1 MNKIIKNI
9 IKFLL
14 FISILSFTLFKVN
27 QILLVKHVED
37 GHYSPVSQYEGF
49 YQMDKNS
56 IDVLFLGSS
65 HSYYAFSTQ
74 ELYNQFNI
82 RSYNLGSSLQDIWV
96 SYYWLKE
103 ALRFQTPKAVV
114 LETYYI
120 FGDSDEPCIRKALDY
135 MKWSKVKNEAV
146 MKAKQEY
153 PELTPM
159 SFYFPNI
166 RFHERWKELKEID
179 FSYEA
184 LAEHY
189 EMKGNLIRGQKYG
202 KENYQTLPA
211 EIKDSDEIPEDV
223 QLYLNKIVTLCNDND
238 IDLVFVKTP
247 SLNWSITQHNAVHNF
262 AENHGITF
270 YDLNE
275 KDLYANLEYNFAED
289 NRDEGH
295 ANIWGAEK
303 ITKVIGSILQN
314 VHDIEG
320 VEDHQWETT
329 KDYFENIKKDCTLPH
344 ETDINKY
351 LSMLADTRYTIFIS
365 IKDEATENLTAEIT
379 QSLNN
384 LGLKTD
390 LTGKYRNSYFAIVSP
405 NGIQEE
411 ISEAKLEAEGM
422 LRNGLSNYSI
432 VSAGYKCG
440 NVSSI
445 KIDGVEYSVNSR
457 GLNIVVYNN
466 ESHRVIDTVCFDTCK
481 DLTATRK

>member
-179 FSYEA
+179 FSYET
-184 LAEHY
+184 LSEHY

-238 IDLVFVKTP
+238 IDLLFVKTP

-275 KDLYANLEYNFAED
+275 KDLYAD
-289 NRDEGH
+289 R
-295 ANIWGAEK
+295 K
-303 ITKVIGSILQN
+303 
-314 VHDIEG
+314 
-320 VEDHQWETT
+320 
-329 KDYFENIKKDCTLPH
+329 
-344 ETDINKY
+344 
-351 LSMLADTRYTIFIS
+351 
-365 IKDEATENLTAEIT
+365 
-379 QSLNN
+379 
-384 LGLKTD
+384 
-390 LTGKYRNSYFAIVSP
+390 
-405 NGIQEE
+405 
-411 ISEAKLEAEGM
+411 
-422 LRNGLSNYSI
+422 
-432 VSAGYKCG
+432 
-440 NVSSI
+440 
-445 KIDGVEYSVNSR
+445 SV
-457 GLNIVVYNN
+457 V
-466 ESHRVIDTVCFDTCK
+466 
-481 DLTATRK
+481 